1 MRSVIVL
8 ENISNKTP
16 EISVAWGPVAT
27 LRLPPNKIK
36 SRALAMNKSANLTQA
51 EHLEQW
57 STKAVVSLSASL
69 VFGRERASEIA
80 QPLLMALFS
89 LTANDY
95 ERALEII
102 VKIEDFSVKRIF
114 LEQFKRCY
122 IHNTGSEDFSVLIAN
137 VDFSNQQ
144 MSDRYDSALL
154 KLFNEND
161 KNAALLSKSLR
172 ALPITAKRLA
182 LRRLSSKEFRTFKRV
197 KVKGK
202 TLRNKQ
208 NLLSHDAGKPAWFWV
223 WVSIF
228 IVIATLAIAYI

>member
-1 MRSVIVL
+1 
-8 ENISNKTP
+8 
-16 EISVAWGPVAT
+16 
-27 LRLPPNKIK
+27 
-36 SRALAMNKSANLTQA
+36 MNKSANLTQA

-114 LEQFKRCY
+114 LEQFKHSY
-122 IHNTGSEDFSVLIAN
+122 ILNTGSEDFSALIAN
-137 VDFSNQQ
+137 VDFSNKQ
-144 MSDRYDSALL
+144 MSERYDTALL

-161 KNAALLSKSLR
+161 KNTALLSKSLR

-182 LRRLSSKEFRTFKRV
+182 LRRLSSKEFKTFKRV
-197 KVKGK
+197 KVTGK

-208 NLLSHDAGKPAWFWV
+208 NLLSHDAGKPAWYWLWV
-223 WVSIF
+223 VMF
-228 IVIATLAIAYI
+228 IVLATLAVAYF

>member
-1 MRSVIVL
+1 
-8 ENISNKTP
+8 
-16 EISVAWGPVAT
+16 
-27 LRLPPNKIK
+27 
-36 SRALAMNKSANLTQA
+36 MNKSANLTQA

-144 MSDRYDSALL
+144 MSDRYDTALL

-161 KNAALLSKSLR
+161 KNTVLLSKSLR

-182 LRRLSSKEFRTFKRV
+182 LRRLYSKEFRTFKRV
-197 KVKGK
+197 KVTGK

-208 NLLSHDAGKPAWFWV
+208 NLPSHYAGKPAWYWV
-223 WVSIF
+223 WVLMF
-228 IVIATLAIAYI
+228 IVLAILAVAYI

>member
-1 MRSVIVL
+1 MSK
-8 ENISNKTP
+8 N
-16 EISVAWGPVAT
+16 
-27 LRLPPNKIK
+27 
-36 SRALAMNKSANLTQA
+36 ANFTQV

-69 VFGRERASEIA
+69 VFGRERASEVA

-95 ERALEII
+95 EKALEII
-102 VKIEDFSVKRIF
+102 VKIDDFSVKRIF
-114 LEQFKRCY
+114 LEQFKHSY
-122 IHNTGSEDFSVLIAN
+122 ILNTGSENLSALIGN

-144 MSDRYDSALL
+144 MSDRYDTALL

-161 KNAALLSKSLR
+161 KNTALLSKSLR

-182 LRRLSSKEFRTFKRV
+182 LKRLSSKEFKTFKRV
-197 KVKGK
+197 KITNK

-208 NLLSHDAGKPAWFWV
+208 NLLSRDAGKPAWYWV
-223 WVSIF
+223 LVLMF
-228 IVIATLAIAYI
+228 IVLATLALAYI